1 MESLSSVGGALAGSL
16 DRAYYLMRFAKN
28 RPRFFSDG
36 WGDVEEQKKIQ
47 ANLIERLSTPECC
60 KESRKLASLRW
71 DDHPRVGT
79 SGAVICRAIFESPQ
93 SDALPEAS
101 KMARFYFVSPA
112 NSVQPWKSLSSSA
125 SPSSSDGGDS
135 PKGIVLLLP
144 STGEQGSEGR
154 LQLAER
160 LAEEN
165 GFCSL
170 VLTAPLYGARK
181 PAEQQMH
188 YARTVALYLLQS
200 STIIEEAALLLC
212 WCADRWPGVPLCVSG
227 FSWGGAMTCVSAIL
241 ASQWARGAEV
251 LAVPYAG
258 SATPAVIVDGL
269 LQDDVDWPAL
279 AAKDGNEPFESTR
292 ARLLKLLLQTHLS
305 EIVKPICDG
314 NAKGRPQLAGLRAVS
329 FENDYFVVRAYGE
342 ELFDIA
348 SSCCAPGAAK
358 TLVWKGGG
366 HVCAFLRRMRV
377 QKEAIQEAFRAL
389 RGGSGDEN

>member
-1 MESLSSVGGALAGSL
+1 M
-16 DRAYYLMRFAKN
+16 
-28 RPRFFSDG
+28 
-36 WGDVEEQKKIQ
+36 
-47 ANLIERLSTPECC
+47 
-60 KESRKLASLRW
+60 
-71 DDHPRVGT
+71 
-79 SGAVICRAIFESPQ
+79 
-93 SDALPEAS
+93 PEAS

-258 SATPAVIVDGL
+258 SATPAVIVAR
-269 LQDDVDWPAL
+269 DDVDWPSPQRWH
-279 AAKDGNEPFESTR
+279 EPFER
-292 ARLLKLLLQTHLS
+292 RVPPLKLLLQTHLS

-348 SSCCAPGAAK
+348 SSCCARRGKDARVEGQRSRLRLPETDACA
-358 TLVWKGGG
+358 KGGHPG
-366 HVCAFLRRMRV
+366 GIPSAARRIRRV
-377 QKEAIQEAFRAL
+377 AGIHHNGEWHNNGGELSNQYIRFIPADGESRGSDAIPYM
-389 RGGSGDEN
+389 